1 MACLCAILVG
11 GTAAAQAL
19 SPPEAVRNLVLAG
32 DLQGAQAVLQSWSP
46 QTRDEE
52 AQRLWLLA
60 VVHREAG
67 QPAQALAALEDLVA
81 RRPDVARFRL
91 ELADTLVKL
100 GQRERA
106 AYHYDL
112 ARGGQLNAVQRDHAA
127 AQARSMD
134 RPSPW
139 SGSFSIAVVPSSN
152 PTRKTQEET
161 IDLGFGSAPLDP
173 SSRANPATGV
183 EIQGGLAYAHQ
194 VSDTL
199 QMQVGLNVDG
209 TFYDGATPDD
219 VTGIVDASAIA
230 LLGPNTL
237 LKASVS
243 YQERYIDGAFY
254 SRGQGFALHTITRQG
269 ASGRLGFGVAVT
281 DLTHPT
287 WPGGDGLR
295 SVGYL
300 SYTHA
305 LSSTT
310 SLRGSLKY
318 ERTDAT
324 SPEVAATAWEVGLG
338 ASHVFAGGLTID
350 GDLRVKTSTNDGPHG
365 LFGVVEHTR
374 RDTLTVQM
382 RHSEISW
389 GGFAPYVEFVAERQH
404 SNIPVS
410 TYDAF
415 DVGFGLTRQF

>member
-1 MACLCAILVG
+1 MVYLCVAFGCG
-11 GTAAAQAL
+11 GAAAQSV
-19 SPPEAVRNLVLAG
+19 SPPEVVRSLVLAG
-32 DLQGAQAVLQSWSP
+32 DLQGAQAVLLSWSP
-46 QTRDEE
+46 QTPDGE

-91 ELADTLVKL
+91 ELADTLAKL
-100 GQRERA
+100 GQRDRA

-112 ARGGQLNAVQRDHAA
+112 ARGGQLNAAQRDHAA
-127 AQARSMD
+127 AQARSME

-139 SGSFSIAVVPSSN
+139 SGSFGIAIVPSSN

-161 IDLGFGSAPLDP
+161 IDLGFGQAQLDP
-173 SSRANPATGV
+173 SSRADPATGLEV
-183 EIQGGLAYAHQ
+183 QGGLAYAHQ
-194 VSDTL
+194 VSDSL
-199 QMQVGLNVDG
+199 QMQIGLSVDG
-209 TFYDGATPDD
+209 TFYEGTTADD
-219 VTGIVDASAIA
+219 VTGLVDASIIA
-230 LLGPNTL
+230 LAGPNTL
-237 LKASVS
+237 FKASVS
-243 YQERYIDGAFY
+243 YQERYLDGAFY
-254 SRGQGFALHTITRQG
+254 SRGQGFALHAITRQG
-269 ASGRLGFGVAVT
+269 ASGRLGFGVAFT

-287 WPGGDGLR
+287 APGADGLR

-305 LSSTT
+305 LSSRS

-318 ERTDAT
+318 ERIDAN
-324 SPEVAATAWEVGLG
+324 SPEIAATAWEIGLG
-338 ASHVFAGGLTID
+338 ASHVFAGGVTID
-350 GDLRVKTSTNDGPHG
+350 GDLRVKTSTYDGPHG
-365 LFGVVEHTR
+365 LFGVVERTR
-374 RDTLTVQM
+374 RDTLSIQM

-389 GGFAPYVEFVAERQH
+389 GGFAPFVEIVAEREH

-415 DVGFGLTRQF
+415 DVGFGLTRRF